1 MEKSTRQRHFFVRS
15 VLEIYEGMTL
25 EPPESSKMLNSVVP
39 KFEEFCIGRL
49 MKRPSAMCLT
59 PGHRK
64 KSKVSITS
72 SHR

>member
-1 MEKSTRQRHFFVRS
+1 MEKSTRQRHFFLRS

-25 EPPESSKMLNSVVP
+25 EPPEGSKVLNSVVP

-49 MKRPSAMCLT
+49 MKSSSAICLT